1 MTTLMTAL
9 VLSAVNL
16 GLIWLLMAA
25 PIGTRTIR
33 INRRIAIDPAKA
45 WSLIGPGARLEL
57 WNSDVLATRWSSG
70 ETTRLE
76 LSYSSP
82 DRDGRPTIRRFQA
95 EVFETEETA
104 ERAIETRVT
113 DDSALD
119 LGHWKDFRER
129 RAVRPTEGGVVVTVS
144 QTDRYRGTALLLYR
158 YACLRA
164 EMSNFARCAA
174 GQPSLRRHPL
184 TYPAIQVALA
194 LLSTLMLWPFFG
206 LTERGLMISA
216 LLTIV
221 ILLHEF
227 GHMAAYR
234 AFGHTHVRLMFI
246 PLLGGIAIGSRPYAN
261 RFEVATCALMGSGMS
276 AFLVP
281 VLTAADQSARAL
293 HLLGDISGPLMA
305 FLLILGAFNLLNL
318 LPMHRFDGGQ
328 VLRQVFRARGSQMVA
343 SMMLTGVILW
353 IGWRIGVP
361 PMGLMAALA
370 VFTLMSLIGSAGP
383 RPRDEL
389 AELQSAERLL
399 VGFGLFAAI
408 SIHGYAVIYACDRL
422 FG

>member
-25 PIGTRTIR
+25 PLGNRTIK
-33 INRRIAIDPAKA
+33 IQKRIATDAPRA
-45 WSLIGPGARLEL
+45 WSLLGPGARFEQ
-57 WNSDVLATRWSSG
+57 WNSDVLASRWSGGDPS
-70 ETTRLE
+70 RLE
-76 LSYSSP
+76 LSYKHP
-82 DRDGRPTIRRFQA
+82 DRHGRPTVRGFRT
-95 EVFETEETA
+95 EVFEA
-104 ERAIETRVT
+104 EDRLERSIETSVT

-119 LGHWKDFRER
+119 IGHWKDFREC
-129 RAVRPTEGGVVVTVS
+129 RAVRPVDGGALVTVS
-144 QTDRYRGTALLLYR
+144 QTDRYRGAALLIYR
-158 YACLRA
+158 YMCLRA
-164 EMSNFARCAA
+164 EMSSLARYIA

-184 TYPAIQVALA
+184 TYPAIQTLLA
-194 LLSTLMLWPFFG
+194 ILSTLMLWPFFG
-206 LTERGLMISA
+206 LSERGLMISA

-281 VLTAADQSARAL
+281 ALTAADQSARAL
-293 HLLGDISGPLMA
+293 RLFGDISGPLMA

-328 VLRQVFRARGSQMVA
+328 VLRQVFRGRGSQMAA
-343 SMMLTGVILW
+343 SMLLTGVILW

-389 AELQSAERLL
+389 ADLTPAERLL